1 MGADRILHESLECGD
16 IVVEF
21 GGDTSINRWHQY
33 TALEEQ
39 IAHTSA
45 GGGAYR

>member
-1 MGADRILHESLECGD
+1 MGADGILYEPLECGD

-21 GGDTSINRWHQY
+21 GRDTSINRRHQY

-39 IAHTSA
+39 IAHTSV